1 MHAENSAKI
10 YKTDLCKAGT
20 KVLKANKCNV
30 VKLKPGPLK
39 VVNPNS
45 MKINISPKCW
55 LSWPIRHH
63 LVFLED

>member
-45 MKINISPKCW
+45 MKINISPKC
-55 LSWPIRHH
+55 
-63 LVFLED
+63 